1 MVTPLG
7 MTFRF
12 RSYLALGFSFV
23 MGWCS
28 YAFAEPPGVGASV
41 LSAAHLFPP
50 TEEDALPANLD
61 LPSGFDNWV
70 HDIWRR
76 SPTFR
81 RQCHRLKVSPSW
93 HVKVSVHPQ
102 LLGMRA
108 HTEFRRASN
117 GDMTALVEL
126 GFQNTEMV
134 ELLGHELE
142 HVIEQIDG
150 IDLAQLARQ
159 GAHGVSG
166 QHAHH
171 YETARA
177 VAAGLKV
184 AKECK
189 EQP

>member
-1 MVTPLG
+1 

-12 RSYLALGFSFV
+12 RIHLACGIGL
-23 MGWCS
+23 MLACCS
-28 YAFAEPPGVGASV
+28 YAFAEPPGVGVSE
-41 LSAAHLFPP
+41 LSAARLFPSA
-50 TEEDALPANLD
+50 EENSLPVNLE
-61 LPSGFDNWV
+61 LPSGFDNWA

-81 RQCHRLKVSPSW
+81 RQCHRLKATPGW
-93 HVKVSVHPQ
+93 HVRVSVRPQ
-102 LLGMRA
+102 LSGMRA

-126 GFQNTEMV
+126 GFQGTQLV

-159 GAHGVSG
+159 GAHGVTG
-166 QHAHH
+166 RPAQH

-184 AKECK
+184 AAEFK